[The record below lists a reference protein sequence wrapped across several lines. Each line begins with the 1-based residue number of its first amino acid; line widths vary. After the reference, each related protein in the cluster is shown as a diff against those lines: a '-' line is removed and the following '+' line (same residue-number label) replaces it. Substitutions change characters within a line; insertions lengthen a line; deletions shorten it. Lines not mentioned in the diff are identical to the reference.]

1 MAHAASV
8 VPFVKGA
15 YSKSLATDS
24 LFRGR
29 PLEPVVLGR
38 APGEQA
44 QAFLDSEADA
54 WFERNQDALQRAAP
68 ERDVLYNT
76 VLEHVADRDTR
87 GTPLKIL
94 EIGCANG
101 YRLRWFK
108 DAGFDVRGVDASS
121 AAIADGIERLGLSDS
136 ELQVGDAATFLAEN
150 RERFDVIL
158 FGFCLYLADPVDIPT
173 IVAGTVAQ
181 LVDDGLICIWD
192 FDAPVHRT
200 HYRHR
205 PGIFSYKTSFD
216 RWFTWL
222 PYVRLRSKRVLPH
235 GEGTA
240 IGDASEDCAVAVL
253 QKVPVERFYQGISH

>member
-101 YRLRWFK
+101 
-108 DAGFDVRGVDASS
+108 
-121 AAIADGIERLGLSDS
+121 
-136 ELQVGDAATFLAEN
+136 
-150 RERFDVIL
+150 
-158 FGFCLYLADPVDIPT
+158 
-173 IVAGTVAQ
+173 
-181 LVDDGLICIWD
+181 
-192 FDAPVHRT
+192 
-200 HYRHR
+200 
-205 PGIFSYKTSFD
+205 
-216 RWFTWL
+216 
-222 PYVRLRSKRVLPH
+222 
-235 GEGTA
+235 
-240 IGDASEDCAVAVL
+240 
-253 QKVPVERFYQGISH
+253 